1 MENQI
6 EENETNKYKKPLI
19 VIVLIVII
27 TGITAY
33 YFTKDKAVSKEI
45 PIAINDTIIKK
56 DSLSKTEKES
66 LEKNG
71 FYAELNFAVAN
82 KAYIRSAPNKAQNN
96 IIDTLDFGQNVY
108 IKNVYTD
115 EGDDTYSDE
124 SILENERKNGF
135 VAVYRTKPKKIS
147 DKPFG
152 YVSEKVIVSQYE
164 FDNYKE
170 SFSLKEFSILD
181 VKIKKAIIE
190 NSYYN
195 NQSYTLTQ
203 NSQRAPHVLTTGD
216 FDGDGTKEFAV
227 ILDNVQDGA
236 ASSLLIFLTNK
247 ETKEF
252 YLTFRESYT
261 DFFKINFLQKGSTI
275 LENAQETVLS
285 NDAISIMADEY
296 KTIAFVYDSEAG
308 KFISYEQITP

>member
-33 YFTKDKAVSKEI
+33 YFTKDKVASKEI
-45 PIAINDTIIKK
+45 PIAINDTIVKK

-96 IIDTLDFGQNVY
+96 IIDTLDFGQNFYV
-108 IKNVYTD
+108 KNVYGD
-115 EGDDTYSDE
+115 EGDISGDE
-124 SILENERKNGF
+124 SLLENERKNGF
-135 VAVYRTKPKKIS
+135 VAIYKTRPKKIS

-170 SFSLKEFSILD
+170 SFSLKEFSKLD
-181 VKIKKAIIE
+181 VKIKNAIIQ
-190 NSYYN
+190 NSYFN
-195 NQSYTLTQ
+195 SQSYTLTQ
-203 NSQRAPHVLTTGD
+203 NSQRAPYVLTTGD

-227 ILDNVQDGA
+227 ILDNVENGA
-236 ASSLLIFLTNK
+236 ASSLLIFLTNR

-252 YLTFRESYT
+252 YLAFRESYT
-261 DFFKINFLQKGSTI
+261 DFFKINLLQKGSTI

-308 KFISYEQITP
+308 KFISYEQ

>member
-96 IIDTLDFGQNVY
+96 IIDTLDFGQNFYV
-108 IKNVYTD
+108 KNFYGD
-115 EGDDTYSDE
+115 EGDISGDE
-124 SILENERKNGF
+124 SLLENERKNGF
-135 VAVYRTKPKKIS
+135 VAIYKTRPKKIS

-170 SFSLKEFSILD
+170 SFSLKEFSKLD
-181 VKIKKAIIE
+181 VKIKNAIIQ
-190 NSYYN
+190 NSYFN
-195 NQSYTLTQ
+195 SQSYTLTQ
-203 NSQRAPHVLTTGD
+203 NSQRAPYVLTTGD

-227 ILDNVQDGA
+227 ILDNVENGA
-236 ASSLLIFLTNK
+236 ASSLLIFLTNR

-252 YLTFRESYT
+252 YLAFRESYT
-261 DFFKINFLQKGSTI
+261 DFFKINLLQKGSTI

-308 KFISYEQITP
+308 KFISYEQ

>member
-6 EENETNKYKKPLI
+6 EENETNKYKRPLI

-27 TGITAY
+27 TVITAY
-33 YFTKDKAVSKEI
+33 YFTKGKAVSKEI

-82 KAYIRSAPNKAQNN
+82 KAYIRSAPNKAPNN
-96 IIDTLDFGQNVY
+96 IIDTLDFGQNFYV
-108 IKNVYTD
+108 KNVYGD

-124 SILENERKNGF
+124 SLLENERKNGF
-135 VAVYRTKPKKIS
+135 VAIYKTRPKKIS

-170 SFSLKEFSILD
+170 SFSLKEFSKLD
-181 VKIKKAIIE
+181 VKIKKAIIQ
-190 NSYYN
+190 NSYFN
-195 NQSYTLTQ
+195 SQSYTLTQ
-203 NSQRAPHVLTTGD
+203 NSQRAPYVLTMGD
-216 FDGDGTKEFAV
+216 FDSDGTKEFAV
-227 ILDNVQDGA
+227 ILDNVENGA
-236 ASSLLIFLTNK
+236 ASSLLIFLTNR

-252 YLTFRESYT
+252 YLAFRESYT
-261 DFFKINFLQKGSTI
+261 DFFKINLLQKGSTI

-308 KFISYEQITP
+308 KFISYEQ